1 MLDSALRSSRPAG
14 LGAALFLFVTICTT
28 GWAQPPRLASDSIS
42 SENLQQYS
50 ELAVRW
56 MQQYL
61 QIDTTNP
68 PGHEAKAAAFF
79 KRILDAEGIENR
91 VFDYAPGRANIW
103 ARVKGSGRKRPII
116 LLNHM
121 DVVTSDA
128 SHWTVPPFS
137 GAIVNGSMYGRG
149 AQDMKC
155 DAIAQLLTLVVLKRE
170 GVQLDRDVIFL
181 ATADEEVDDTG
192 TDWMIGN
199 QRALFG
205 DAEYLI
211 TEGGENPLETDGV
224 AYIGVDAAEKAPFWL
239 RVTAHGQAGHG
250 SRPQDDSAPNRLV
263 HALDRII
270 GYQGE
275 TKVLPVVEDF
285 LREMAA
291 FEPAARAR
299 QFRDVRAAMQDESFR
314 ESVER
319 DPSVSYLFRNTIALT
334 MLGGSQQTNV
344 LPSEAWANLDV
355 RLLPGEDPEEFLAE
369 MRRVVG
375 DSAVSIEPLNA
386 NFSPANASPTNTD
399 LFAAI
404 RRVASRYFPGAPVV
418 PRLTSGYTENQRFRQ
433 LGIVSYG
440 FTPYVTTA
448 EEGSTE
454 HGDNERIR
462 VEELR
467 RGYRVLVDVVAEI
480 AGQNDLRVA
489 GGNKAGR

>member
-1 MLDSALRSSRPAG
+1 MHLALRSSRPAG
-14 LGAALFLFVTICTT
+14 LGAALFLFATLFTNS
-28 GWAQPPRLASDSIS
+28 GWAQPQRLISDSIS
-42 SENLQQYS
+42 SERLQQYS
-50 ELAVRW
+50 QLAVRW

-68 PGHEAKAAAFF
+68 PGHEAKAAVFF
-79 KRILDAEGIENR
+79 KGIFDAEGIENR

-103 ARVKGSGRKRPII
+103 ARLKGSGRKRPII

-121 DVVTSDA
+121 DVVTSDP

-137 GAIVNGSMYGRG
+137 GAIVDGSMYGRG

-170 GVQLDRDVIFL
+170 KVALDRDVIFL
-181 ATADEEVDDTG
+181 ATADEEVEDSG
-192 TDWMIGN
+192 TDWMIAN

-211 TEGGENPLETDGV
+211 TEGGENPLEQDHA
-224 AYIGVDAAEKAPFWL
+224 AYIGVDVAEKAPFWL
-239 RVTAHGQAGHG
+239 RVTAHGQSGHG

-263 HALDRII
+263 RALNRII
-270 GYQGE
+270 SYE
-275 TKVLPVVEDF
+275 SEPKVLPVVEDY
-285 LREMAA
+285 LREMAV

-299 QFRDVRAAMQDESFR
+299 QFRDVRAALQDASFR
-314 ESVER
+314 DSVES

-344 LPSEAWANLDV
+344 VPSDAWANLDV
-355 RLLPGEDPEEFLAE
+355 RLLPGVEPEEFLAE
-369 MRRVVG
+369 IRRVVA
-375 DSAVSIEPLNA
+375 DSDVTVEPLNA
-386 NFSPANASPTNTD
+386 NFSPANASPINTD

-404 RRVASRYFPGAPVV
+404 RRVGSRYFPGAPVV

-433 LGIVSYG
+433 FGIVCYG
-440 FTPYVTTA
+440 FTPYTTTA

-462 VEELR
+462 VDELR

-480 AGQNDLRVA
+480 ASG
-489 GGNKAGR
+489 K